1 MLISKIIN
9 SSISFVLILLVASSL
24 AAGGENDEQKQELDL
39 IIKDYGIHGHLFDI
53 AEESLLEEIMAKL
66 ENAKENGTLEKLQE
80 EFAKKVKAKVLRPT
94 PVANIKKAITNRSWT
109 YNPTYTQETDIID
122 DKGVVII
129 AAGTSVNALEKLKWG
144 EPLIFIDGEDKE
156 QIQWA
161 KGKHGKVVLTNGA
174 PLDLGKELNRP
185 VYFDQAGILCNRFKI
200 EAVPAIIEQE
210 DMLLRVSEVR
220 I

>member
-1 MLISKIIN
+1 VLISKTLKAITLAMIC
-9 SSISFVLILLVASSL
+9 SVTSIQAT
-24 AAGGENDEQKQELDL
+24 ELQNQYPEPTL
-39 IIKDYGIHGHLFDI
+39 TIKDYGVHGNLFKI
-53 AEESLLEEIMAKL
+53 EEESLLKEIMAKL
-66 ENAKENGTLEKLQE
+66 ESAKENGTLEKLQQQFTE
-80 EFAKKVKAKVLRPT
+80 KVKAKVLRPT
-94 PVANIKKAITNRSWT
+94 PVANLHKATTNRSWT
-109 YNPTYTQETDIID
+109 YNPSYTQETDIVD

-129 AAGTSVNALEKLKWG
+129 PAGTTVNALEKLKWG
-144 EPLIFIDGEDKE
+144 EPMIFIDGEDKE
-156 QIQWA
+156 QIQWV
-161 KGKHGKVVLTNGA
+161 KNKHGKVVLTNGA